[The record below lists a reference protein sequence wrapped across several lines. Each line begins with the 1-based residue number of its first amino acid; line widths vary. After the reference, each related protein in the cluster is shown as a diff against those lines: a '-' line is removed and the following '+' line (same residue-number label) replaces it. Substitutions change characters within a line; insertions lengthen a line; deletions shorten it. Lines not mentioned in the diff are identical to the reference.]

1 MTIAGRNRILIFG
14 ICIAALMAVGSIS
27 CCIVIVAHNLLAEL
41 PTAPESA
48 FRLLRLP
55 FFAYSNY
62 AVMAGVVTFPL
73 IALTLLI
80 CVFFLFEKTHALEI
94 SFFSLFIF
102 ALSVEALQLLFP
114 LQVRYPILTVFM
126 PSIARIIFFF
136 RFGACLA
143 LLTSSL
149 FAHKTFTRET
159 ASIIFLLSFSA
170 FALSHVIPIDTIHTV
185 SFFSFSHSYRYLL
198 YSFSG
203 IVCVLAVVS
212 FLLVGIYRS
221 ITEYQKAAIRLL
233 VMLIAYM
240 LLLYTGSW
248 VFIVLGI
255 GALLAS
261 GFFFLKAIH
270 QFYLWQ

>member
-185 SFFSFSHSYRYLL
+185 SFFSFFHSYRYLL

-203 IVCVLAVVS
+203 IVCALAVVS

-255 GALLAS
+255 GALLAA

-270 QFYLWQ
+270 QLYLWQ